1 LIPKNTEIPLAVCV
15 SLHGDNSSRLAEI
28 LRIILFCYR
37 LFFEFH
43 VLANSNRIVYTK
55 WLHVWGPIKYRN
67 PTIQLCDVLIVLFY
81 GYHTHIM
88 NCVTFFA
95 CRKLFLP
102 QIVFIAMSL
111 VIVFILPTWNLDR
124 KFDYKQ
130 YVLCVL
136 TILTQ

>member
-55 WLHVWGPIKYRN
+55 WLHVWGPIKYRK
-67 PTIQLCDVLIVLFY
+67 PTIQLCVYCPFLWLS
-81 GYHTHIM
+81 HTHHD
-88 NCVTFFA
+88 CVTFFA
-95 CRKLFLP
+95 C
-102 QIVFIAMSL
+102 
-111 VIVFILPTWNLDR
+111 W
-124 KFDYKQ
+124 
-130 YVLCVL
+130 
-136 TILTQ
+136 